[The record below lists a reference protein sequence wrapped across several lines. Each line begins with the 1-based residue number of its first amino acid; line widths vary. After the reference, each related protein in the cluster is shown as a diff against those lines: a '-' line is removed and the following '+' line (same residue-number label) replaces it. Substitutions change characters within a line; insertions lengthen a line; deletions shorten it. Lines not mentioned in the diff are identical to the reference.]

1 MNQTPGNG
9 TAGDGGAR
17 PGPDAAAP
25 PVGSR
30 DAASAPTARPEG
42 ASAEITQP
50 EGTGAADTIA
60 DQAARIAELEDAR
73 LRALA
78 DLDNLRKRCAAQVR
92 RAEEEA
98 RAAVARQ
105 WLPVIDGLDLALAH
119 ATADPATIVDGVKA
133 VREQAL
139 AVLARLGFP
148 RRDDRG
154 ARFDPT
160 RHEAVASRPGPEA
173 EADLVAE
180 VVRPGYGEGD
190 RQLRPAQVVVAR
202 PG

>member
-1 MNQTPGNG
+1 VNQTPGNG
-9 TAGDGGAR
+9 TAGDGGAGS
-17 PGPDAAAP
+17 GPHAAAP
-25 PVGSR
+25 PGGSQ
-30 DAASAPTARPEG
+30 DAASAETTRPEG
-42 ASAEITQP
+42 A
-50 EGTGAADTIA
+50 GAANTIA

-78 DLDNLRKRCAAQVR
+78 DLDNARKRCAAQIR

-105 WLPVIDGLDLALAH
+105 WLPVIDSLDLALAH
-119 ATADPATIVDGVKA
+119 ATADPATIVAGVEA

-139 AVLARLGFP
+139 GMLARMGFP

-160 RHEAVASRPGPEA
+160 RHEAVATRPDRA
-173 EADLVAE
+173 TEADMVAE
-180 VVRPGYGEGD
+180 VIRPGYGEGD
-190 RQLRPAQVVVAR
+190 HQLRPAQVVVAR

>member
-1 MNQTPGNG
+1 VRLPVNQTPGNG
-9 TAGDGGAR
+9 TAGDGGAGH
-17 PGPDAAAP
+17 GPRAAAP
-25 PVGSR
+25 PAGSE
-30 DAASAPTARPEG
+30 DAASAETTRPEG
-42 ASAEITQP
+42 A
-50 EGTGAADTIA
+50 GAADMFA

-78 DLDNLRKRCAAQVR
+78 DLDNMRKRCAAQIR
-92 RAEEEA
+92 RADEEA
-98 RAAVARQ
+98 RAAVATQ
-105 WLPVIDGLDLALAH
+105 WLPVIDSLDLALAH
-119 ATADPATIVDGVKA
+119 ATADPATIVDGVEA

-139 AVLARLGFP
+139 GVLARLGFP

-160 RHEAVASRPGPEA
+160 RHEAVATRPDPGT
-173 EADLVAE
+173 EADMVAE

-190 RQLRPAQVVVAR
+190 HQLRPAQVVVAR

>member
-1 MNQTPGNG
+1 VNQTPGNG
-9 TAGDGGAR
+9 EAGDGGAGR
-17 PGPDAAAP
+17 GAQAAAPAAGPDAA
-25 PVGSR
+25 
-30 DAASAPTARPEG
+30 SAETTRPEG
-42 ASAEITQP
+42 A
-50 EGTGAADTIA
+50 GAADTIA

-78 DLDNLRKRCAAQVR
+78 DLDNTRKRCAAQVR
-92 RAEEEA
+92 RAEEDA

-105 WLPVIDGLDLALAH
+105 WLPVIDSLDLALAH
-119 ATADPATIVDGVKA
+119 ATADPATIVGGVEA

-139 AVLARLGFP
+139 GVLAGLGFP

-160 RHEAVASRPGPEA
+160 RHEAVASRPDPGT
-173 EADLVAE
+173 EADTVAE

-190 RQLRPAQVVVAR
+190 HQLRPAQVVVAR

>member
-1 MNQTPGNG
+1 VRLPVSQTPGNG
-9 TAGDGGAR
+9 TAGDGGAGR
-17 PGPDAAAP
+17 GPHTAAP
-25 PVGSR
+25 PAGSQ
-30 DAASAPTARPEG
+30 DAASAETTRQG
-42 ASAEITQP
+42 A
-50 EGTGAADTIA
+50 GAADTIA

-78 DLDNLRKRCAAQVR
+78 DLDNMRKRCAAQIR
-92 RAEEEA
+92 RAEEDA

-105 WLPVIDGLDLALAH
+105 WLPVIDSLDLALAH
-119 ATADPATIVDGVKA
+119 ATADPATIFDGVEA

-139 AVLARLGFP
+139 GVLARLGFP

-160 RHEAVASRPGPEA
+160 RHEAVATRPDPGT
-173 EADLVAE
+173 EADMVAE

-190 RQLRPAQVVVAR
+190 HQLRPAQVVVAR

>member
-1 MNQTPGNG
+1 MNQTPGDG
-9 TAGDGGAR
+9 SAGDGGAGR
-17 PGPDAAAP
+17 GPQAASP
-25 PVGSR
+25 PADSE
-30 DAASAPTARPEG
+30 DAASAETTRPGDE
-42 ASAEITQP
+42 AV
-50 EGTGAADTIA
+50 ADTIA
-60 DQAARIAELEDAR
+60 GQAARIAELQDAR

-78 DLDNLRKRCAAQVR
+78 DLDNTRKRCATQVR
-92 RAEEEA
+92 RAEEDA

-105 WLPVIDGLDLALAH
+105 WLPVIDSLDLALAH
-119 ATADPATIVDGVKA
+119 ATADPAAIVDGVEA

-139 AVLARLGFP
+139 GVLARLGFP

-160 RHEAVASRPGPEA
+160 RHEAVATRPDPGT
-173 EADLVAE
+173 EADMVAE

-190 RQLRPAQVVVAR
+190 HQLRPAQVVVAR

>member
-9 TAGDGGAR
+9 TGGDGGAGR
-17 PGPDAAAP
+17 APPAAAP
-25 PVGSR
+25 PAGSG
-30 DAASAPTARPEG
+30 DAASAETTRLEG
-42 ASAEITQP
+42 A
-50 EGTGAADTIA
+50 GAADMVA

-78 DLDNLRKRCAAQVR
+78 DLDNMRKRCAAQIR
-92 RAEEEA
+92 RADEEA
-98 RAAVARQ
+98 RAAVATQ
-105 WLPVIDGLDLALAH
+105 WLPVIDSLDLALTH
-119 ATADPATIVDGVKA
+119 ATADPATIVDGVEA

-139 AVLARLGFP
+139 GVLARLGFP

-160 RHEAVASRPGPEA
+160 RHEAVATRPDPGT
-173 EADLVAE
+173 EADMVAE
-180 VVRPGYGEGD
+180 VVRPGYGDGD
-190 RQLRPAQVVVAR
+190 HQLRPAQGVVAR

>member
-1 MNQTPGNG
+1 VNQTPENGSAGNG
-9 TAGDGGAR
+9 GAG
-17 PGPDAAAP
+17 PGPEAAGP
-25 PVGSR
+25 PACPQN
-30 DAASAPTARPEG
+30 AASAETTRSEG
-42 ASAEITQP
+42 EAA
-50 EGTGAADTIA
+50 TGVAV
-60 DQAARIAELEDAR
+60 DQAARIAELEDLR

-78 DLDNLRKRCAAQVR
+78 DLDNLRKRCAAQIR

>member
-9 TAGDGGAR
+9 TGGDGGTGRA
-17 PGPDAAAP
+17 PHHAAP
-25 PVGSR
+25 PTGSG
-30 DAASAPTARPEG
+30 DAASAGT
-42 ASAEITQP
+42 TQP
-50 EGTGAADTIA
+50 EGADAAEMIA

-78 DLDNLRKRCAAQVR
+78 DLDNMRKRCAAQIR
-92 RAEEEA
+92 RADEEA

-105 WLPVIDGLDLALAH
+105 WLPVIDSLDLALAH
-119 ATADPATIVDGVKA
+119 ATADPAAIVDGVEA

-139 AVLARLGFP
+139 GVLARLGFP

-154 ARFDPT
+154 TRFDPT
-160 RHEAVASRPGPEA
+160 RHEAVATRPDPGT
-173 EADLVAE
+173 EADTVAE

-190 RQLRPAQVVVAR
+190 HQLRPAQVVVAR

>member
-1 MNQTPGNG
+1 MRPPVNQTPENG
-9 TAGDGGAR
+9 TARNGGAGR
-17 PGPDAAAP
+17 DPGAAGRAGGP
-25 PVGSR
+25 QNV
-30 DAASAPTARPEG
+30 
-42 ASAEITQP
+42 ASAETTRP
-50 EGTGAADTIA
+50 EVGGDADTVA
-60 DQAARIAELEDAR
+60 DQAARIAELEDSR

-78 DLDNLRKRCAAQVR
+78 DLDNLRKRCAAQIH

-98 RAAVARQ
+98 TAGVARQ
-105 WLPVIDGLDLALAH
+105 WLPVIDSLDLALAH
-119 ATADPATIVDGVKA
+119 ATSDPATIIDGIKA

-139 AVLARLGFP
+139 GVLARLGFP

-154 ARFDPT
+154 ARFDPV
-160 RHEAVASRPGPEA
+160 RHEAVATRPDPGA

>member
-1 MNQTPGNG
+1 VNQTPGNG
-9 TAGDGGAR
+9 PAGNGA
-17 PGPDAAAP
+17 GPDPHAAP
-25 PVGSR
+25 PGAVSH
-30 DAASAPTARPEG
+30 DAASAETTEPEG
-42 ASAEITQP
+42 A
-50 EGTGAADTIA
+50 GAADTIA
-60 DQAARIAELEDAR
+60 DQAARIAGLEDAR

-78 DLDNLRKRCAAQVR
+78 DLENMRKRCAAQIR

-105 WLPVIDGLDLALAH
+105 WLAVIDSLDLALAH

-139 AVLARLGFP
+139 GVLAGLGFP

-154 ARFDPT
+154 ARFDPS
-160 RHEAVASRPGPEA
+160 RHEAVATRPDPGA
-173 EADLVAE
+173 EADIVAE

>member
-1 MNQTPGNG
+1 VRLPVNQTPGNG
-9 TAGDGGAR
+9 TAGDGGAGR
-17 PGPDAAAP
+17 GPHAAAP
-25 PVGSR
+25 PSGSG
-30 DAASAPTARPEG
+30 DTSSAGTTP
-42 ASAEITQP
+42 P
-50 EGTGAADTIA
+50 EGTGAGGTIA
-60 DQAARIAELEDAR
+60 DQAAQIAELEDAH

-78 DLDNLRKRCAAQVR
+78 DLDNMRKRCAAQVR

-98 RAAVARQ
+98 RASVARQ
-105 WLPVIDGLDLALAH
+105 WLPVIDSLDLALAH
-119 ATADPATIVDGVKA
+119 ATADPAAIVDGVEA

-139 AVLARLGFP
+139 GVLARLGFP

-160 RHEAVASRPGPEA
+160 RHEAVATRPDPGT
-173 EADLVAE
+173 EADTVAE

-190 RQLRPAQVVVAR
+190 HQLRPAQVVVAR

>member
-1 MNQTPGNG
+1 MRPPVNQTPPENG
-9 TAGDGGAR
+9 TARNGGAG
-17 PGPDAAAP
+17 PGPGAAGPAAGP
-25 PVGSR
+25 QT
-30 DAASAPTARPEG
+30 AASAETTRPEG
-42 ASAEITQP
+42 E
-50 EGTGAADTIA
+50 GAAGPAA
-60 DQAARIAELEDAR
+60 DQAARIAELEDSR

-78 DLDNLRKRCAAQVR
+78 DLDNLRKRCAAQVH

-98 RAAVARQ
+98 RATVARQ
-105 WLPVIDGLDLALAH
+105 WLPVIDSLDLALAH
-119 ATADPATIVDGVKA
+119 ATSDPATIIDGIEA

-139 AVLARLGFP
+139 GVLARLGFP

-154 ARFDPT
+154 ARFDPA
-160 RHEAVASRPGPEA
+160 RHEAVATRPDPGA

>member
-1 MNQTPGNG
+1 MSQTPGNG
-9 TAGDGGAR
+9 TAGDGGAER
-17 PGPDAAAP
+17 GPHAAAP
-25 PVGSR
+25 PAGSQ
-30 DAASAPTARPEG
+30 DAASTETTRPEG
-42 ASAEITQP
+42 A
-50 EGTGAADTIA
+50 GAADTIA

-78 DLDNLRKRCAAQVR
+78 DLDNMRKRCAAQIR
-92 RAEEEA
+92 RAEEDA

-105 WLPVIDGLDLALAH
+105 WLPVIDSLDLALAH
-119 ATADPATIVDGVKA
+119 ATADPATIVDGVEA

-139 AVLARLGFP
+139 GVLARLGFP

-154 ARFDPT
+154 TRFDPT
-160 RHEAVASRPGPEA
+160 RHEAVAARSDPGT
-173 EADLVAE
+173 EADVVAE

-190 RQLRPAQVVVAR
+190 HQLRPAQVVVAR

>member
-1 MNQTPGNG
+1 VRLPVNQTPGNG
-9 TAGDGGAR
+9 TAGDDGAGR
-17 PGPDAAAP
+17 GPHAAAP
-25 PVGSR
+25 PAGSE
-30 DAASAPTARPEG
+30 DAASAETTRPEG
-42 ASAEITQP
+42 A
-50 EGTGAADTIA
+50 GGADPIA

-78 DLDNLRKRCAAQVR
+78 DLDNMRKRCAAQIR
-92 RAEEEA
+92 RAEEDA

-105 WLPVIDGLDLALAH
+105 WLPVIDSLDLALTH
-119 ATADPATIVDGVKA
+119 ATADPATIVDGVEA

-139 AVLARLGFP
+139 GVLARLGFP

-160 RHEAVASRPGPEA
+160 RHEAVATRPDPGT
-173 EADLVAE
+173 EADMVAE
-180 VVRPGYGEGD
+180 VVRPGYGDGD
-190 RQLRPAQVVVAR
+190 HQLRPAQVVVAR

>member
-9 TAGDGGAR
+9 TAEDSGAR
-17 PGPDAAAP
+17 PGPDAGAP
-25 PVGSR
+25 SGAGSQ
-30 DAASAPTARPEG
+30 DAASAATTRPED
-42 ASAEITQP
+42 P
-50 EGTGAADTIA
+50 GAAGTTA

-78 DLDNLRKRCAAQVR
+78 DLDNLRKRCAAQVH

-105 WLPVIDGLDLALAH
+105 WLPVIDSLDLALAH
-119 ATADPATIVDGVKA
+119 ATADPAVIVDGVKT

-139 AVLARLGFP
+139 GVLARLGFP

-160 RHEAVASRPGPEA
+160 RHEAVASRPDPGTE
-173 EADLVAE
+173 EDLVAE

-190 RQLRPAQVVVAR
+190 HQLRPAQVVVAR

>member
-1 MNQTPGNG
+1 VRLPVNQTPGNG
-9 TAGDGGAR
+9 TAGDGGAGR
-17 PGPDAAAP
+17 GPHAAAP
-25 PVGSR
+25 PAGSE
-30 DAASAPTARPEG
+30 DAASAETTRPEG
-42 ASAEITQP
+42 A
-50 EGTGAADTIA
+50 GAVDMIA

-78 DLDNLRKRCAAQVR
+78 DLDNMRKRCAAQIR
-92 RAEEEA
+92 HAEEDA
-98 RAAVARQ
+98 RAAVARL
-105 WLPVIDGLDLALAH
+105 WLPVIDSLDLALAH
-119 ATADPATIVDGVKA
+119 ATADPATIVDGVEA

-139 AVLARLGFP
+139 GVLARLGFP

-160 RHEAVASRPGPEA
+160 RHEAVATRPDPGT
-173 EADLVAE
+173 EADMVAE

-190 RQLRPAQVVVAR
+190 HQLRPAQVVVAR

>member
-1 MNQTPGNG
+1 VSQTPGNG
-9 TAGDGGAR
+9 TAGDGGAGR
-17 PGPDAAAP
+17 GPHTAAP
-25 PVGSR
+25 PAGSQ
-30 DAASAPTARPEG
+30 DAASAETMRQG
-42 ASAEITQP
+42 A
-50 EGTGAADTIA
+50 GAADTIA

-78 DLDNLRKRCAAQVR
+78 DLDNMRKRCAAQIR
-92 RAEEEA
+92 RAEEDA

-105 WLPVIDGLDLALAH
+105 WLPVIDSLDLALAH
-119 ATADPATIVDGVKA
+119 ATADPATIFDGVEA

-139 AVLARLGFP
+139 GVLARLGFP

-160 RHEAVASRPGPEA
+160 RHEAVATRPDPGT
-173 EADLVAE
+173 EADMVAE

-190 RQLRPAQVVVAR
+190 HQLRPAQVVVAR

>member
-1 MNQTPGNG
+1 VNQTPGNG
-9 TAGDGGAR
+9 TAEDGGAW
-17 PGPDAAAP
+17 PGPDAGAQSG
-25 PVGSR
+25 VGSQ
-30 DAASAPTARPEG
+30 DAASDAT
-42 ASAEITQP
+42 TQP
-50 EGTGAADTIA
+50 EGTDAAGTIA

-78 DLDNLRKRCAAQVR
+78 DLDNLRKRCAAQVH

-105 WLPVIDGLDLALAH
+105 WLPVIDSLDLALAH
-119 ATADPATIVDGVKA
+119 ATTDPAAIVDGVKT

-139 AVLARLGFP
+139 GVLARLGFA

-160 RHEAVASRPGPEA
+160 RHEAVATRPDPGA
-173 EADLVAE
+173 EGDLVAE

-190 RQLRPAQVVVAR
+190 HQLRPAQVVVAR

>member
-1 MNQTPGNG
+1 MRPPVNQTPENG
-9 TAGDGGAR
+9 TARNGGAG
-17 PGPDAAAP
+17 PGPGAAGP
-25 PVGSR
+25 QN
-30 DAASAPTARPEG
+30 AATPETTRPEG
-42 ASAEITQP
+42 E
-50 EGTGAADTIA
+50 GAADTVA
-60 DQAARIAELEDAR
+60 DQAARIAELEDSR

-78 DLDNLRKRCAAQVR
+78 DLDNLRKRCAAQVH

-98 RAAVARQ
+98 RATVARQ

-119 ATADPATIVDGVKA
+119 ATSDPATIVDGIKA

-139 AVLARLGFP
+139 GVLARLGFP

-154 ARFDPT
+154 ARFDPA
-160 RHEAVASRPGPEA
+160 RHEAVATRPDPGA

-180 VVRPGYGEGD
+180 VVRPGYGEGE

>member
-9 TAGDGGAR
+9 TAGDGGAGR
-17 PGPDAAAP
+17 GPHAAAP
-25 PVGSR
+25 AAGSQE
-30 DAASAPTARPEG
+30 AASADTARPEG
-42 ASAEITQP
+42 A
-50 EGTGAADTIA
+50 GAADTIA

-78 DLDNLRKRCAAQVR
+78 DLDNMRKRCAAQIR
-92 RAEEEA
+92 RAEAEA
-98 RAAVARQ
+98 RASVARQ
-105 WLPVIDGLDLALAH
+105 WLPVIDSLDLALAH
-119 ATADPATIVDGVKA
+119 ATADPATIVDGVEA

-139 AVLARLGFP
+139 GVLAGLGFP

-160 RHEAVASRPGPEA
+160 RHEAVATRPDPGTET
-173 EADLVAE
+173 DMVAE

-190 RQLRPAQVVVAR
+190 HQLRPAQVVVAR

>member
-1 MNQTPGNG
+1 MNQTPGDG
-9 TAGDGGAR
+9 TAGDGGAGGA
-17 PGPDAAAP
+17 PHAATPAA
-25 PVGSR
+25 GSQE
-30 DAASAPTARPEG
+30 AASADTARPEG
-42 ASAEITQP
+42 A
-50 EGTGAADTIA
+50 GAADTIA

-78 DLDNLRKRCAAQVR
+78 DLDNMRKRCAAQTR
-92 RAEEEA
+92 RAEEDA

-105 WLPVIDGLDLALAH
+105 WLPVIDSLDLALAH
-119 ATADPATIVDGVKA
+119 ATADPATIVDGVEA

-139 AVLARLGFP
+139 GVLARLGFP

-160 RHEAVASRPGPEA
+160 RHEAVAARPDPST
-173 EADLVAE
+173 EADTVAE

-190 RQLRPAQVVVAR
+190 HQLRPAQVVVAR